1 MGCPGRTIAARP
13 SINGEFRAVV
23 VIANNTCCD
32 RVRRNNLLKNSP
44 ITQVAKKNRKI
55 ASRMKGKVELCVA
68 NSKVWQEK
76 MQKTSADRAH
86 GTEEPANF
94 VMDLK

>member
-1 MGCPGRTIAARP
+1 MVASP
-13 SINGEFRAVV
+13 SINGEFRAVG
-23 VIANNTCCD
+23 VIANNVCWGPVK
-32 RVRRNNLLKNSP
+32 RKNLLKNSP
-44 ITQVAKKNRKI
+44 ISQVAKKNRKI

-68 NSKVWQEK
+68 NSKVCQEK